1 MYYAFNTQEDA
12 AEDMET
18 FLKNYTE
25 NDAPELD
32 YESKATYTAEFDSVR
47 SMFLLL
53 GGTLSAIVG
62 LVGILNFA
70 NAIITG
76 ISARRRELA
85 VLRSVGMTARQV
97 QAMLMLEGLLYT
109 LGAVALALVLTL
121 LTAPAMDAVLSS
133 LFWFLTYRFT
143 LWPVLA
149 AFPVFAAL
157 GGLIPVL
164 SGHMEANH
172 SIVERLRQE

>member
-1 MYYAFNTQEDA
+1 
-12 AEDMET
+12 
-18 FLKNYTE
+18 
-25 NDAPELD
+25 
-32 YESKATYTAEFDSVR
+32 
-47 SMFLLL
+47 
-53 GGTLSAIVG
+53 
-62 LVGILNFA
+62 
-70 NAIITG
+70 
-76 ISARRRELA
+76 
-85 VLRSVGMTARQV
+85 
-97 QAMLMLEGLLYT
+97 MLMLEGLLYT

-121 LTAPAMDAVLSS
+121 LTAPAMNAVLSS

-164 SGHMEANH
+164 SGRVETNH